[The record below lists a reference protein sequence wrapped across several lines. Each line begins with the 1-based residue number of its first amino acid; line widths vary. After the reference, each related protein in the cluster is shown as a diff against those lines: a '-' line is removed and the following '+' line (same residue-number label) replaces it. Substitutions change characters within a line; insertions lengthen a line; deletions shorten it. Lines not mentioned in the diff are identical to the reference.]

1 MTAGMVI
8 ITGSV
13 IPTIDIA
20 LGERLD
26 FELAGVGATSMTAV

>member
-13 IPTIDIA
+13 IPTIA
-20 LGERLD
+20 PSERLD
-26 FELAGVGATSMTAV
+26 FELAGIGATSMTAI

>member
-20 LGERLD
+20 LGDGD
-26 FELAGVGATSMTAV
+26 FELAGVRATSMTV